1 MGAIATVT
9 SKGQVTLPANIRAE
23 YDIEAGDQ
31 ILFFRDLAGRPRFA
45 VRRKRRLAFGPLI
58 KWDGPPVP
66 VAAMDPGLSDD
77 EIAQIMSKA
86 GQAK

>member
-9 SKGQVTLPANIRAE
+9 SKGQVTLPANLRAE

-45 VRRKRRLAFGPLI
+45 VRRKRRLAFEPLI

-66 VAAMDPGLSDD
+66 VAAMDPSLSDD
-77 EIAQIMSKA
+77 ELTRILSEA
-86 GQAK
+86 GHAK